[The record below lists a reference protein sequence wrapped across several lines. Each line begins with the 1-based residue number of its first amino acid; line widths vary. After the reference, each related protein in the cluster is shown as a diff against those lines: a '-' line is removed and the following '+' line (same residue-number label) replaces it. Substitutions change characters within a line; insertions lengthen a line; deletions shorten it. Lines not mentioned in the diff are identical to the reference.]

1 MVVFGGLSESTVS
14 MVSLSAGLENPHAVV
29 FFVSAQPFALNKSVG
44 LAEKFVMKT
53 KCDVF

>member
-1 MVVFGGLSESTVS
+1 MFGGLSESTVS

-44 LAEKFVMKT
+44 LAEEFVMKT